1 MHTPSTNQITQGR
14 TPGMRQ
20 AIKEFNG
27 PINMLEIGTWYGEGS
42 TQVWLDELKSG
53 SSITLLDS
61 WNPYCHNDYN
71 DTVFDYK
78 NMDAKVHD
86 AFIKTF
92 EQVVSFE
99 KFGPS
104 KQEFKADAMGKWV
117 REDKDIKITIIRGD
131 SKTYLSN
138 FADKIFDFIY
148 IDGAHYYD
156 NVKADIQ
163 HAKRLI
169 KPYGIISGDDY
180 EHDASFKMP
189 DGTSAFPQFLEVA
202 KQYPNNDFV
211 SIPDTIYKIHPG
223 VLLAIHEEFDSKV
236 LNHDGFWWV
245 YSNDGEFTTERPT
258 NFK

>member
-92 EQVVSFE
+92 ELLDNCSGE
-99 KFGPS
+99 HS
-104 KQEFKADAMGKWV
+104 
-117 REDKDIKITIIRGD
+117 KITLIGV
-131 SKTYLSN
+131 
-138 FADKIFDFIY
+138 FA
-148 IDGAHYYD
+148 
-156 NVKADIQ
+156 
-163 HAKRLI
+163 
-169 KPYGIISGDDY
+169 
-180 EHDASFKMP
+180 
-189 DGTSAFPQFLEVA
+189 
-202 KQYPNNDFV
+202 
-211 SIPDTIYKIHPG
+211 
-223 VLLAIHEEFDSKV
+223 
-236 LNHDGFWWV
+236 LNHLIIG
-245 YSNDGEFTTERPT
+245 
-258 NFK
+258 